1 MKYTFVHG
9 EKCFVLGSKKIL
21 REWWLMYV
29 EAKMR
34 KIFHEILIL
43 FQFKKVGQA
52 EMKKMIIFEIL
63 EIFEKSWKIFENVN
77 FLIF

>member
-1 MKYTFVHG
+1 
-9 EKCFVLGSKKIL
+9 
-21 REWWLMYV
+21 MYV

>member
-1 MKYTFVHG
+1 MMRIISFSAQKN
-9 EKCFVLGSKKIL
+9 L
-21 REWWLMYV
+21 REMVNVCWSKN
-29 EAKMR
+29 E

-43 FQFKKVGQA
+43 FQFKKSGA
-52 EMKKMIIFEIL
+52 GRNEKWWFFEIL